1 MLKFF
6 RHIRKNLI
14 NEGKSTRYLKYA
26 VGEIILVV
34 IGILIALQIN
44 TWNEQRKAN
53 ILEAEYYCRLFE
65 DLVQDQEQVE
75 TLIKET
81 EHRLTASN
89 QSLRLLQKDKP
100 NKIEVATQMD
110 FSTKAIFI
118 DFKPNNSA
126 FEDLKSGA
134 NLSIIKDKNVI
145 KALNAYYNTLE
156 SIKSIIKINGQN
168 AVDIAFAHNDSFE
181 NGKTASSIRY
191 GKFKN
196 GLDADVIA
204 NIEIDTS
211 ATLSETMQFRFYN
224 ESFRNAAA
232 NLRQLELY
240 NDLQEHTLKM
250 TKLLEK
256 KCETRHD

>member
-1 MLKFF
+1 MIKFF
-6 RHIRKNLI
+6 RHIRQHLIMKN
-14 NEGKSTRYLKYA
+14 KTSKYVKYA
-26 VGEIILVV
+26 IGEIILVV

-53 ILEAEYYCRLFE
+53 MLEAEYYCRLFE

-75 TLIKET
+75 TLIKQT
-81 EHRLTASN
+81 EDRLKASN
-89 QSLRLLQKDKP
+89 QSLRLLQKDNP
-100 NKIEVATQMD
+100 NKIEVATQID
-110 FSTKAIFI
+110 LSTKAIFI

-156 SIKSIIKINGQN
+156 STKSIIKINGQN

-181 NGKTASSIRY
+181 NGKTASSILY
-191 GKFKN
+191 GKFKD
-196 GLDADVIA
+196 GLDADLIA
-204 NIEIDTS
+204 NIKIDTT

-224 ESFRNAAA
+224 ESLRNAAA

-240 NDLQEHTLKM
+240 NILKEHTLKM
-250 TKLLEK
+250 TELLEQ
-256 KCETRHD
+256 KCDTKYD